1 MWTRA
6 RATGRDCQSCA
17 AKGCTTRVYCGK
29 CRRLVCLTCAG
40 RVEMPLSAFGRCLS
54 CVAGRHT
61 TGLRWRVAQA
71 RLRVEEL
78 EYRSSSRRAWRRG
91 VASLREYTDLTGE
104 RFFPCTVDTL
114 LNWGAWALLARK
126 PQGLDASTL
135 RAYASGVDQMHAQAA
150 RGLGEKVL
158 NPTRSVE
165 WRRFAR
171 TGVRRLKKASQA
183 MLPITLAEARQML
196 ERGFPDT
203 RSGRHRRIAFLFCT
217 VGVLRKGTG
226 PELRIEYRIRQDAR
240 GRERVIFGPRSDLQ
254 DLTLDGVRCLRARR
268 VVDKNVLAGTFRDSF
283 FPERIEALGVSPRKE
298 ILEYILR
305 ERPPSGGQLLA
316 APAGQTG
323 FRTTRYSNVGK
334 AVKEGYKRTF
344 PSRDASRVGAQTCR
358 KSMAT
363 WLWDD
368 GRMKREIADIG
379 GWSLRSRKD
388 AVDVYFT
395 TTPGKI
401 VHVLSTLGRGAA
413 SRTREM

>member
-171 TGVRRLKKASQA
+171 TGVRRLKNEGEPGNAADHAGGGTADAGAWLPRHAERAAPAHRVSVLHGGRAEERDGSGAANRISDSSGRSRSRAGDFRAEVRLAGSDARRGA
-183 MLPITLAEARQML
+183 MLARSAS
-196 ERGFPDT
+196 RGQ
-203 RSGRHRRIAFLFCT
+203 
-217 VGVLRKGTG
+217 
-226 PELRIEYRIRQDAR
+226 E
-240 GRERVIFGPRSDLQ
+240 
-254 DLTLDGVRCLRARR
+254 RARR
-268 VVDKNVLAGTFRDSF
+268 HVSGLVFSRAYRGT
-283 FPERIEALGVSPRKE
+283 
-298 ILEYILR
+298 
-305 ERPPSGGQLLA
+305 GGA
-316 APAGQTG
+316 
-323 FRTTRYSNVGK
+323 
-334 AVKEGYKRTF
+334 
-344 PSRDASRVGAQTCR
+344 
-358 KSMAT
+358 
-363 WLWDD
+363 
-368 GRMKREIADIG
+368 
-379 GWSLRSRKD
+379 
-388 AVDVYFT
+388 
-395 TTPGKI
+395 
-401 VHVLSTLGRGAA
+401 
-413 SRTREM
+413 